1 MKELHIEFDA
11 IVSDRTAQELK
22 EWPYEVVLLDNL
34 HDALDLESD
43 EELFDLKIT
52 EKPNEDIH

>member
-1 MKELHIEFDA
+1 MKKLHVEFDA
-11 IVSDRTAQELK
+11 VVSDRTAKEFK

-34 HDALDLESD
+34 HDALELESD
-43 EELFDLKIT
+43 EETENLKIT